1 MYNIFLERKKMKDYT
16 IKELDIFDKVAYVYI
31 DDYLVGFYPYK
42 EKHPYWAVFDQI
54 KNGCVPIHIKQ
65 YDKIPSIGMKY
76 EGNVFLN
83 GENGETFMNIETAI
97 PNGPLIEGSNE
108 AIITVSE
115 LNKVNGCLIVFMK
128 YKNWVNENYAAL
140 FAALMSN
147 PRIVIEDNV
156 DNEFDHLND
165 PQLIGTSKKIPE
177 FSDFENFYSQW
188 EGK

>member
-1 MYNIFLERKKMKDYT
+1 
-16 IKELDIFDKVAYVYI
+16 
-31 DDYLVGFYPYK
+31 
-42 EKHPYWAVFDQI
+42 
-54 KNGCVPIHIKQ
+54 
-65 YDKIPSIGMKY
+65 
-76 EGNVFLN
+76 
-83 GENGETFMNIETAI
+83 
-97 PNGPLIEGSNE
+97 
-108 AIITVSE
+108 VSE